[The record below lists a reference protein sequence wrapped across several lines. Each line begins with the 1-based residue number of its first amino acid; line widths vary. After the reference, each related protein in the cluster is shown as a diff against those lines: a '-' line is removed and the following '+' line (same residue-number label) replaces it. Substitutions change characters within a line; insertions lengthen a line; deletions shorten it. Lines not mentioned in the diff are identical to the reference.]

1 MSCDCRTLRPID
13 VTVVTGTS
21 VTFLVPEFT
30 PFQSGVYTLLDC
42 TCLANT
48 TGAEYVYIQPFGG
61 DAINVYAKGGDWLQY
76 KRIAGLREKRIRL
89 VYGAIPADRA
99 HFEVIHDLPAGCLTS
114 ASTTAE
120 TAASTVA
127 KTAAKA

>member
-1 MSCDCRTLRPID
+1 MGCVLRPIS

-21 VTFLVPEFT
+21 VTFVVPAFT
-30 PFQSGVYTLLDC
+30 PFENDIYTLDDC

-48 TGAEYVYIQPFGG
+48 TGAEYVYIHPFG
-61 DAINVYAKGGDWLQY
+61 DNAVNVYDKAGNWLQY
-76 KRIAGLREKRIRL
+76 KRIAHMKHKRIRT

-120 TAASTVA
+120 TSA
-127 KTAAKA
+127 AAKAVK